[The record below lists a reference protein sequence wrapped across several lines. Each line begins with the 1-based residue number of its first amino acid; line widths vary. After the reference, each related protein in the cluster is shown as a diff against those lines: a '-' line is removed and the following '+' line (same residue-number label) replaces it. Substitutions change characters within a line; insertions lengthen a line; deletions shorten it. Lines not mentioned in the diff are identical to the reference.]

1 MSRTVTLWLWTKLYG
16 FILFLYFTKFIDR
29 PGSPEIVERKVS
41 GCNVTLEWTSPK
53 STGCPILFYTISYRK
68 KGLDD
73 DNTWTYVNVTD
84 EGAKQTELIL
94 NCSTTYEFQAR
105 AWNELGGGDLSSL
118 QSATTNDLTTSQQE
132 ARKSHLT
139 GRDNFIYLTLINPV
153 NTWPAFV

>member
-1 MSRTVTLWLWTKLYG
+1 MSRTLTLWLWTKLYG
-16 FILFLYFTKFIDR
+16 FILFLYFTKFVDR

-84 EGAKQTELIL
+84 MGTKQTELIL

-105 AWNELGGGDLSSL
+105 AWNGLGGGNLSSL
-118 QSATTNDLTTSQQE
+118 RSATTNDLTFQQE
-132 ARKSHLT
+132 VRESHLT
-139 GRDNFIYLTLINPV
+139 GSDNFIYLTLINQV
-153 NTWPAFV
+153 YW

>member
-1 MSRTVTLWLWTKLYG
+1 MSRTLTLWLWTKLYG
-16 FILFLYFTKFIDR
+16 FILFLYFTKFVDR

-105 AWNELGGGDLSSL
+105 AWNGLGGGNLSSL
-118 QSATTNDLTTSQQE
+118 RSATTNDLTFQQE
-132 ARKSHLT
+132 VRESHLT
-139 GRDNFIYLTLINPV
+139 GSDNFIYLTLINQV
-153 NTWPAFV
+153 YW

>member
-1 MSRTVTLWLWTKLYG
+1 MSRTLTLWLWTKLYG
-16 FILFLYFTKFIDR
+16 FILFLYFTKFVDR

-84 EGAKQTELIL
+84 EGTKQTELIL

-105 AWNELGGGDLSSL
+105 AWNELGGGYLSFL
-118 QSATTNDLTTSQQE
+118 QSATTNDLTFQQE
-132 ARKSHLT
+132 VRESHLT
-139 GRDNFIYLTLINPV
+139 GSDNFIYLTLINQV
-153 NTWPAFV
+153 YW

>member
-1 MSRTVTLWLWTKLYG
+1 MSRTLTLWLWTKLYD
-16 FILFLYFTKFIDR
+16 FIPFLYFTKFVDR

-41 GCNVTLEWTSPK
+41 GCNVTLEWISPK

-84 EGAKQTELIL
+84 EGIKQTELIL

-105 AWNELGGGDLSSL
+105 AWNELGGGDLSPL
-118 QSATTNDLTTSQQE
+118 RSATTNDLTFQQE
-132 ARKSHLT
+132 VRESHLT
-139 GRDNFIYLTLINPV
+139 GSDNFIYLTLINQV
-153 NTWPAFV
+153 YW

>member
-1 MSRTVTLWLWTKLYG
+1 MSRTLTLWLWTKLYG
-16 FILFLYFTKFIDR
+16 FILFLYFTKFVDR

-53 STGCPILFYTISYRK
+53 STGCPILFYTLSYRK

-105 AWNELGGGDLSSL
+105 AWNGLGGGNLSSL
-118 QSATTNDLTTSQQE
+118 RSATTNDLTFQQE
-132 ARKSHLT
+132 VRESHLT
-139 GRDNFIYLTLINPV
+139 GSDNFIYLTLINQV
-153 NTWPAFV
+153 YW

>member
-1 MSRTVTLWLWTKLYG
+1 MSRTLTLWLWTKLYD
-16 FILFLYFTKFIDR
+16 FIPFLYFTKFVDR

-73 DNTWTYVNVTD
+73 DNTWTYVNVD
-84 EGAKQTELIL
+84 EGIKQTELIL

-105 AWNELGGGDLSSL
+105 AWNELGGGEQSYL
-118 QSATTNDLTTSQQE
+118 QLATKNDLTFQQE
-132 ARKSHLT
+132 VRESHLT
-139 GRDNFIYLTLINPV
+139 GSDNFIYLTLINQV
-153 NTWPAFV
+153 YW

>member
-1 MSRTVTLWLWTKLYG
+1 MSRTLTLWLWTKLYD
-16 FILFLYFTKFIDR
+16 FIPFLYFTKFVDR

-73 DNTWTYVNVTD
+73 DNTWTYVNVD
-84 EGAKQTELIL
+84 EGIKQTELIL

-105 AWNELGGGDLSSL
+105 AWNELGGGDLSPL
-118 QSATTNDLTTSQQE
+118 RSATTNDLTFQQE
-132 ARKSHLT
+132 VRESHLT
-139 GRDNFIYLTLINPV
+139 GSDNFIYLTLINQV
-153 NTWPAFV
+153 YW

>member
-1 MSRTVTLWLWTKLYG
+1 MSRTLTLWLWTKLYG
-16 FILFLYFTKFIDR
+16 FILFLYFTKFVDR

-84 EGAKQTELIL
+84 EGIKQTELIL

-105 AWNELGGGDLSSL
+105 AWNGLGGGNLSSL
-118 QSATTNDLTTSQQE
+118 RSATTNDLTFQQE
-132 ARKSHLT
+132 VRESHLT
-139 GRDNFIYLTLINPV
+139 GSDNFIYLTLINQV
-153 NTWPAFV
+153 YW